1 MLIRCSIIFL
11 LTIVSSSAIT
21 DQRHNRLIRVLVS
34 GATPN
39 GGQVIGQ
46 IFNSE
51 ENYLINSESG
61 SIAEVDESGAAVLQ
75 FKVNDGGSYAVA
87 VYQDQNGN
95 SMLDRTFI
103 GIPKEPVGASNN
115 PKSRFGPPKWK
126 AARFSVT
133 GEVTELEIQI
143 NSRQNQ

>member
-1 MLIRCSIIFL
+1 M
-11 LTIVSSSAIT
+11 
-21 DQRHNRLIRVLVS
+21 
-34 GATPN
+34 
-39 GGQVIGQ
+39 IGQ